1 MGWSGSGLP
10 IPQPVPNL
18 TGVAFFK
25 AISNVNL
32 DKTTAKLAP
41 NRSESG
47 CLTVLTHLIVISFTH
62 MAKRVVVEHL
72 CPFGPCNR

>member
-18 TGVAFFK
+18 TRVAIFK

-32 DKTTAKLAP
+32 DKTTTKLAP
-41 NRSESG
+41 DRSESG
-47 CLTVLTHLIVISFTH
+47 CLTLLTYLIVISFTH
-62 MAKRVVVEHL
+62 MAKCVVVEHP
-72 CPFGPCNR
+72 CPFRPCNR

>member
-10 IPQPVPNL
+10 IPQPVPNP
-18 TGVAFFK
+18 TQVTIFK

-32 DKTTAKLAP
+32 DKTTGKLFP
-41 NRSESG
+41 DRSESG
-47 CLTVLTHLIVISFTH
+47 FLTLLTLLIVISFTH
-62 MAKRVVVEHL
+62 MAKCVVVEHL